1 MALGQPEARS
11 SALGARILIADDF
24 AGWRS
29 MVREL
34 VDHSSKWRV
43 IGEAC
48 NGLEAVEKAAE
59 LRPDIAIL
67 DLGLPGMNGIEAATL
82 IRQRSRQTA
91 IVFLSENADAD
102 IQQAALKV
110 GHAYVLKHD
119 ANTKLLPAI
128 ETAQATAASDCESDP
143 LSSRS

>member
-1 MALGQPEARS
+1 MALGQPEACKR
-11 SALGARILIADDF
+11 AHGAGILVADDF

-34 VDHSSKWRV
+34 LDHSSKWRV

-48 NGLEAVEKAAE
+48 DGLEAVEKAAQ
-59 LRPDIAIL
+59 LQPDIVIL
-67 DLGLPGMNGIEAATL
+67 DLGLPRMNGLQAARL
-82 IRQRSRQTA
+82 IRQGSRSTA